1 MPSVR
6 DAITMGPLNP
16 VERKVY
22 DVISLHQD
30 WIFSTALEDLSEVA
44 RWCVDP
50 SAPNP
55 PEIAP
60 QVSDDLANGSKEP
73 LNINSS
79 VFVSISGERGE
90 ELVETKTFRTI
101 ALALASL
108 SDTNRIWKGRLYYG
122 SKNQGTSKS
131 SIRKGPTKKGP
142 NDKDVGR
149 IYYGAKGVESLISAE
164 LHDTS
169 PEDRAAT
176 GFLSL
181 YEKEDKSKPRAKV
194 KNGVRE
200 F

>member
-79 VFVSISGERGE
+79 VFVRISGERGE

-101 ALALASL
+101 AKALASL
-108 SDTNRIWKGRLYYG
+108 ADTNRIWKGMLYYG
-122 SKNQGTSKS
+122 STNQGTSKRG
-131 SIRKGPTKKGP
+131 SIGKDRRKTKA

-149 IYYGAKGVESLISAE
+149 IYYGAKGVESKIAAQLQ
-164 LHDTS
+164 DTIWAD
-169 PEDRAAT
+169 PPVT
-176 GFLSL
+176 GFTTLC
-181 YEKEDKSKPRAKV
+181 EKEAKSEPRTKV
-194 KNGVRE
+194 TN
-200 F
+200 